1 LRWDL
6 GDQVL
11 LSLLGAW
18 VSLHFIYLKGEAM
31 SIIDTTTPFHDVQTN
46 VLRDNDENNFTIKHS
61 QHIPQEFLDR
71 VRKQREDSLDHKEK
85 DYMTVASVPVSVH
98 EKWLREGFDMLK
110 EPAFKILARLRQ
122 EDLDA
127 FITTKK
133 KV

>member
-1 LRWDL
+1 
-6 GDQVL
+6 
-11 LSLLGAW
+11 
-18 VSLHFIYLKGEAM
+18 M

-46 VLRDNDENNFTIKHS
+46 VLRDNDANNF
-61 QHIPQEFLDR
+61 
-71 VRKQREDSLDHKEK
+71 KEK